1 MNSENPAFD
10 PTRLLLA
17 LRRSNLFASL
27 SAEAMAALEAQLT
40 PVTLMSGEVLFKEG
54 EPSDSLYIVISG
66 RLRVVSR
73 APEDQSERLVADLGH
88 GEIVGEMGLVC
99 DEPRSATVVAI
110 RDTNLAKLTEAGLN
124 RLAASCAQPI
134 YSAIIKVHIAYGFAS
149 VRKLDLQVGT
159 NVDGKARFIG
169 LPDRLKRGL
178 YFEAS
183 ESDRSGEAFDDPEK
197 TCQAQFTIALQ
208 KKSQ

>member
-1 MNSENPAFD
+1 MRTLLLLLLMTPAFAQTPD
-10 PTRLLLA
+10 PH
-17 LRRSNLFASL
+17 SI
-27 SAEAMAALEAQLT
+27 
-40 PVTLMSGEVLFKEG
+40 
-54 EPSDSLYIVISG
+54 PSVDGGLG
-66 RLRVVSR
+66 
-73 APEDQSERLVADLGH
+73 PCTADFT
-88 GEIVGEMGLVC
+88 IT
-99 DEPRSATVVAI
+99 D
-110 RDTNLAKLTEAGLN
+110 NAGK
-124 RLAASCAQPI
+124 PI